1 MRNINQFRN
10 VRSAKENLRKWIQE
24 VIAMD
29 NDAPVMRKTSNKKL
43 PACGER
49 VDNLLFSVLTRRFA
63 TNKEEC
69 NSLVMKQLVLCLLI
83 ANKPTTGND
92 VVADM
97 NNLYNSSWARRF
109 CIRNLLPTTFA
120 NVRISNVPLSLE
132 ELNSALLIV
141 NVRLS
146 NESIQYVMRFVTR
159 LDVEQTIKAPQ
170 ENMQCSESVISTNLQ
185 DDSDLSEEF
194 CISLE
199 ADMTQEQPSSHHMQD
214 GAMSAKSF
222 IENYLLDMFHGRQ
235 VVTFTPTN
243 SSCSTVKRRSIY
255 SAYCDGRA
263 AQDQPI
269 TTAALLLQKRVWTSL
284 VSDAQSAQSNKDDE
298 EVMVETDRSVLE
310 YFHDINT
317 RHPVLTAEFLEMNKR
332 RSAHV
337 FDEEILFEEF
347 ISAYTLDDPDETQVE
362 YTEVPCNELLELMRL
377 STLTSTKLYVYW
389 FRCDDEAKLRFH
401 HSEILGGE
409 KSESDMHLVC
419 FEEQFVRCD
428 VEKMSNVLMREQNS
442 VKVINSSRDIWSVIA
457 LCLVKFREN
466 YPVYATDYYF
476 DTITTGESLKQ
487 QVCCNILYIAADVNE
502 EACDFVGNI
511 TLSAF
516 FCNTND
522 LPLNQQSKEVMK
534 KAYSQ
539 RELRLDDFCG
549 LLPLHIICGRFNL
562 IIFIRGLPAYEQ
574 LYDPVYTSVTD
585 GVAVKHDS
593 WEQFESF
600 YDPEVDYDSYGAP
613 ILHETLC
620 LHLIHDSPDFDGVKN
635 GRWTRKTQ
643 WVGGISTIY
652 RK

>member
-1 MRNINQFRN
+1 MMIVYFFLIDSAVVRPCRRWFDSLLLKSVSMSEIPSLNSGQEKRCKRPNNWQLLARSCQPYSDKHLFKNVVMRNINQFRN

-243 SSCSTVKRRSIY
+243 SSCSTVKRRSIV
-255 SAYCDGRA
+255 
-263 AQDQPI
+263 
-269 TTAALLLQKRVWTSL
+269 TEELLKINPSRRLHCCS
-284 VSDAQSAQSNKDDE
+284 
-298 EVMVETDRSVLE
+298 RSVCG
-310 YFHDINT
+310 H
-317 RHPVLTAEFLEMNKR
+317 
-332 RSAHV
+332 RS
-337 FDEEILFEEF
+337 
-347 ISAYTLDDPDETQVE
+347 
-362 YTEVPCNELLELMRL
+362 
-377 STLTSTKLYVYW
+377 
-389 FRCDDEAKLRFH
+389 
-401 HSEILGGE
+401 
-409 KSESDMHLVC
+409 
-419 FEEQFVRCD
+419 
-428 VEKMSNVLMREQNS
+428 
-442 VKVINSSRDIWSVIA
+442 
-457 LCLVKFREN
+457 
-466 YPVYATDYYF
+466 
-476 DTITTGESLKQ
+476 
-487 QVCCNILYIAADVNE
+487 
-502 EACDFVGNI
+502 
-511 TLSAF
+511 
-516 FCNTND
+516 
-522 LPLNQQSKEVMK
+522 
-534 KAYSQ
+534 
-539 RELRLDDFCG
+539 
-549 LLPLHIICGRFNL
+549 
-562 IIFIRGLPAYEQ
+562 
-574 LYDPVYTSVTD
+574 
-585 GVAVKHDS
+585 
-593 WEQFESF
+593 
-600 YDPEVDYDSYGAP
+600 
-613 ILHETLC
+613 
-620 LHLIHDSPDFDGVKN
+620 
-635 GRWTRKTQ
+635 
-643 WVGGISTIY
+643 
-652 RK
+652 